1 MNSKY
6 KSNTGGLIAFLKRN
20 AAYLIMIACVLA
32 TALIIALAVSNGS
45 RTEDVV
51 EVPPPVNVEAPPDD
65 DEPVVSDPAVFCAP
79 VAGATIGDIRF
90 SGESFAVVTLD
101 GGRRTQ
107 DGLDLLAAAGSD
119 VLAAGDGTVTG
130 VSAYNSFDGAEI
142 VIEHADGLVSIYK
155 YLGADISVSVGDTVT
170 AGQIIGKIGEA
181 SGMDY
186 KMGPHLYFCMKQ
198 NGAFIDPEL
207 YIDV

>member
-1 MNSKY
+1 MNGKY
-6 KSNTGGLIAFLKRN
+6 KNNNGGLIAFLRRN

-45 RTEDVV
+45 RPEDVV
-51 EVPPPVNVEAPPDD
+51 EAPPPANTEVPPD
-65 DEPVVSDPAVFCAP
+65 DEPVAADPLVFCAP
-79 VAGATIGDIRF
+79 VAGATIGDVRF

-107 DGLDLLAAAGSD
+107 DGLDFLAAADSD
-119 VLAAGDGTVTG
+119 VLAVGDGTVTR
-130 VSAYNSFDGAEI
+130 VSAYNSFDGAEVEI
-142 VIEHADGLVSIYK
+142 AHADGLVSIYK
-155 YLGADISVSVGDTVT
+155 YLGADISVSVGDAVT

-198 NGAFIDPEL
+198 DGLFINPEL
-207 YIDV
+207 YIEI